1 MDGTQ
6 RQKLHSALMDAF
18 PDVKALEQMVS
29 FQLNLLLSSVTTTK
43 DLSEATFELIKWTN
57 AQGRISDLVEG
68 AHKQNPGNPELRE
81 FYLQDWQQ
89 LKSETELYVPS
100 VQQLTLPNSN
110 RDTAMIV
117 KGSDELVVTEF
128 SPILTSIQNISTTP
142 PPPIST
148 EIPVINI
155 ETTLIDLQ
163 KGISLAQEHCRSAE
177 KFLEYVWSLF
187 QSDTQPGADQCS
199 VAIQQVKEADNTV
212 QKTLVD
218 LARVAAEDVPHR
230 YQLESNVKYFSE
242 TARKVITSIQVL
254 SNRSAPRSENISDKI
269 NALKQSLQDI
279 GNLVDMFGQQWQSN
293 QIVRSDTREQ

>member
-18 PDVKALEQMVS
+18 PNVKALEQMVS
-29 FQLNLLLSSVTTTK
+29 FQLNMLLSSVTTTE
-43 DLSEATFELIKWTN
+43 DLSGATFELIKWAN

-68 AHKQNPGNPELRE
+68 AHKQNTGNPKLRE
-81 FYLQDWQQ
+81 FYLQDWPQ
-89 LKSETELYVPS
+89 LKSETEPHVLS

-110 RDTAMIV
+110 RDTTMVV

-128 SPILTSIQNISTTP
+128 PPILTSIQNTYTTHS
-142 PPPIST
+142 PIST

-177 KFLEYVWSLF
+177 KFLEYVCDLF
-187 QSDTQPGADQCS
+187 QSDTQPGADQCL
-199 VAIQQVKEADNTV
+199 VAIQQVREADNTA

-218 LARVAAEDVPHR
+218 LARVAAEDVSLR

-242 TARKVITSIQVL
+242 TARKVIISIQAL

-279 GNLVDMFGQQWQSN
+279 GNLVDMLGQQWQSN
-293 QIVRSDTREQ
+293 QIVRSDTGEQ

>member
-1 MDGTQ
+1 MDGIQ
-6 RQKLHSALMDAF
+6 RQKLHNALMDAF

-29 FQLNLLLSSVTTTK
+29 FQLNLPLSSITTTK
-43 DLSEATFELIKWTN
+43 DLSEATFELIKWAN

-68 AHKQNPGNPELRE
+68 ACKQNIGNPKLRE
-81 FYLQDWQQ
+81 FYVQDWPL
-89 LKSETELYVPS
+89 LKSEIEPYVPG
-100 VQQLTLPNSN
+100 VQQLTLPDSN
-110 RDTAMIV
+110 RDTTMIV
-117 KGSDELVVTEF
+117 KGSGDLVVTEF
-128 SPILTSIQNISTTP
+128 SPILTSIPNIYTT

-163 KGISLAQEHCRSAE
+163 KGISLAQEHYRSAE
-177 KFLEYVWSLF
+177 KFLEYVWGLF
-187 QSDTQPGADQCS
+187 QSDTHPGADQCL
-199 VAIQQVKEADNTV
+199 VAIQQVKEADNTA

-218 LARVAAEDVPHR
+218 LVRVAAEDVPLR

-242 TARKVITSIQVL
+242 TARKVIISIQGL

-269 NALKQSLQDI
+269 NALKQGLQDI
-279 GNLVDMFGQQWQSN
+279 GNLVDRFGQQWRSN